1 MNDEKPSPH
10 ELYVEQ
16 FGHSGQSFLTMLA
29 IKESFILRGAAL
41 ASATAASWSKHILW
55 HQLQVSEKHLFC
67 RLF

>member
-41 ASATAASWSKHILW
+41 ASATAAS
-55 HQLQVSEKHLFC
+55 
-67 RLF
+67 